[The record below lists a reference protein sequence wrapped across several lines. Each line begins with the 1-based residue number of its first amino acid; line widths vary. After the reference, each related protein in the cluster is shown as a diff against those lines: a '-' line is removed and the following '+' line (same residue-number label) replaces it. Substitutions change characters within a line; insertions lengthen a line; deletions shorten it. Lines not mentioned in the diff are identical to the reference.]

1 MYFILNFIW
10 KTNLFIIIINNN
22 NNNNNLLHYSTGI
35 EYESTQCLQREQ
47 KQWLTVNH
55 EQDDQNSSSHSDKL
69 QQYNN
74 YNKYTWN
81 IKNYII
87 YDIITIIAGK
97 PLCSSRRIDP
107 RQARWPPVSMK
118 LQTIKCIPVSINR
131 GTFFLNNYFN
141 GFLLSIYVV
150 VLLW

>member
-10 KTNLFIIIINNN
+10 NTNLFIIINNN
-22 NNNNNLLHYSTGI
+22 NNNNNNNLLYYSTGI

-81 IKNYII
+81 I
-87 YDIITIIAGK
+87 
-97 PLCSSRRIDP
+97 
-107 RQARWPPVSMK
+107 
-118 LQTIKCIPVSINR
+118 
-131 GTFFLNNYFN
+131 
-141 GFLLSIYVV
+141 
-150 VLLW
+150 